1 MGNSND
7 ISAKPS
13 MLECKRIRIVRMRK
27 ELENYRALCSEIESM
42 RAELEKLE
50 QEQETIRDTTKS
62 YTTGKPVTIMI
73 QGRVY
78 TKAFEDKYNALLKN
92 LYMKLADR
100 IAAKAKIEEWID
112 TLDAEIR
119 TIVRMVYINNM
130 EHEEVASEL
139 GYERSSITKKIS
151 RFWAAYGLQLS
162 HNSHEKNV

>member
-27 ELENYRALCSEIESM
+27 ELEKYRALCSEIESM

-100 IAAKAKIEEWID
+100 IAAKEKIEEWID

-139 GYERSSITKKIS
+139 GYERSSITKKLS